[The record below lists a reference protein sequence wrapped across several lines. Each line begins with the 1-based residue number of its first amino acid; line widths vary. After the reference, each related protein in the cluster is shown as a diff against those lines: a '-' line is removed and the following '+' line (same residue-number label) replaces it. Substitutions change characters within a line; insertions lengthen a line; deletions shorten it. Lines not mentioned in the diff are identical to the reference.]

1 VDILSFVELNNL
13 EKYLKIHLRHTN
25 IKTINMNFSMTTQFI
40 KPLFASLLSDGGPTF
55 MYPTL
60 ILLIICIALITKGLL
75 KGDANNKL
83 QKLISSIS
91 LFALVWGFL
100 GHFIGMIGGMDA
112 ISSANDISSGVL
124 AAGIKIS
131 LLSPSFGI
139 VVFLIARLGII
150 ALILKEK

>member
-1 VDILSFVELNNL
+1 MMDGRIG
-13 EKYLKIHLRHTN
+13 KIRKALDKEGHE
-25 IKTINMNFSMTTQFI
+25 MVQ
-40 KPLFASLLSDGGPTF
+40 LLSYAVKYASSFYGPF
-55 MYPTL
+55 RD
-60 ILLIICIALITKGLL
+60 AVGSKGLL

>member
-1 VDILSFVELNNL
+1 
-13 EKYLKIHLRHTN
+13 
-25 IKTINMNFSMTTQFI
+25 MNFTMTTQFI
-40 KPLFASLLSDGGPTF
+40 KPLFINPLSEGGPTF

-60 ILLIICIALITKGLL
+60 ILLIICIALIIKGLL
-75 KGDANNKL
+75 KGDADNKI

-112 ISSANDISSGVL
+112 ISSASDISSGVL

>member
-1 VDILSFVELNNL
+1 MDILSFVELNNL

-60 ILLIICIALITKGLL
+60 ILLIICIALIIKGLL
-75 KGDANNKL
+75 KGDADNKL

-131 LLSPSFGI
+131 LLRNRI
-139 VVFLIARLGII
+139 
-150 ALILKEK
+150 

>member
-1 VDILSFVELNNL
+1 MGILSFVELNNL

-75 KGDANNKL
+75 KGDADNKL

>member
-1 VDILSFVELNNL
+1 MGILSFVELNNL